1 MNPIDPKNKPTARE
15 SRRNFLKTKLGGG
28 LIGLLGWPLISRASN
43 DIIDK
48 NREKKSQIKDG
59 DNINW
64 SAVRTHFNIKEDFT
78 FFNSASGG
86 VSSSD
91 ALESMNDAFIA
102 ASQIAATR
110 HNTLEAVR
118 PNIASFFNVKES
130 EIIITRNTTEGMNIV
145 ARTLNLVAG
154 DEVLLTTHEHVGGS
168 AMWLML
174 QKQIGIKVKLVDLDM
189 QGHDNFRRIK
199 KQITDKTK
207 VVSFSHVT
215 CTTGTCLP
223 AKKIAAYCRRKGIYS
238 CIDGAQS
245 AGLIPVDLADI
256 QPDFYAT
263 SGHKWLYGPLGTGI
277 LFMNEKVMTQCK
289 PVFVG
294 AYSDSS
300 FSLKNLEI
308 EFHQHAHREE
318 YGTRSAPMAIGLS
331 KSIDFL
337 SEIGMDNVSQYNQN
351 LATYLRKQLNDLS
364 QVEILSPIDKKYA
377 TSIVTFKIKN
387 ADSLAMRRKL
397 WEENCIR
404 LRHIY
409 EADLD
414 ALRISLAIFNTQEDI
429 DLLIDRLQDH
439 LNH

>member
-1 MNPIDPKNKPTARE
+1 MNPIVPKNKPTARE

-28 LIGLLGWPLISRASN
+28 LIGLFGWPLLTNAANPNSDQTQS
-43 DIIDK
+43 
-48 NREKKSQIKDG
+48 EKPLLKDG
-59 DNINW
+59 DAIDW
-64 SAVRTHFNIKEDFT
+64 SAVRTHFNIREDFT
-78 FFNSASGG
+78 FFNTASGG

-102 ASQIAATR
+102 ASEVAGIR
-110 HNTLEAVR
+110 HHTLEAVR
-118 PNIASFFNVKES
+118 PNIASFFNVKEN
-130 EIIITRNTTEGMNIV
+130 EIVITRNTTEGMNIV
-145 ARTLNLVAG
+145 ARTLNLAAG

-174 QKQIGIKVKLVDLDM
+174 QKEIGIKVKLVDLDM

-223 AKKIAAYCRRKGIYS
+223 AKKIADYCRRKGIYS

-277 LFMNEKVMTQCK
+277 LFMNEKVMSECK

-300 FSLKNLEI
+300 FNLKNLEI
-308 EFHQHAHREE
+308 EFHQLAHREE

-337 SEIGMDNVSQYNQN
+337 SEIGMDNVREYTMK
-351 LATYLRKQLNDLS
+351 LATNLRKQLNDIPG
-364 QVEILSPIDKKYA
+364 VEVLSPVDKKYA

-387 ADSLAMRRKL
+387 TDSLEMRQKM
-397 WEENCIR
+397 WQENCIR
-404 LRHIY
+404 VRHIY

-414 ALRISLAIFNTQEDI
+414 ALRVSVAIFHTQADI
-429 DLLIDRLQDH
+429 DLLVERLKSH
-439 LNH
+439 LKE